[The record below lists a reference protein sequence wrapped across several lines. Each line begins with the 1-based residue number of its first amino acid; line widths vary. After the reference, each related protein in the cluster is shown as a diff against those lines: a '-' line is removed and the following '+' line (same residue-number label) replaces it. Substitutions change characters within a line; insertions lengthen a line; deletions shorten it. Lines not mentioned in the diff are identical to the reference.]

1 MLMQCVIYKT
11 GEVKPARVEAEIKVG
26 GDHLLVPVEAE
37 ACNECGEAYYSS
49 EAMRYLERVREDFA
63 RKAISPTS
71 IGRVYQ
77 VGSSHGSG
85 STVA

>member
-1 MLMQCVIYKT
+1 MQCVICKT

-37 ACNECGEAYYSS
+37 TCAQCGEAYYST
-49 EAMRYLERVREDFA
+49 EALQYLERVREDFV
-63 RKAISPTS
+63 RKAIAPTS

-77 VGSSHGSG
+77 V
-85 STVA
+85 